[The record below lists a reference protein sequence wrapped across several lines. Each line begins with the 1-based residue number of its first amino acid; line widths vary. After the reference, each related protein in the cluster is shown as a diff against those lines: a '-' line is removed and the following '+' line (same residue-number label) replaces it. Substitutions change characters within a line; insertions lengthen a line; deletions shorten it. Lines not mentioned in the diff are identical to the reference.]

1 MAVSRSVFFLLTT
14 QGSKWYLLERVIGKY
29 SGINKLIGHKITSI
43 GIFILVIR
51 TRQVSWV
58 LLAQNGFILYNVYIS
73 IIQGACA
80 LTPIL
85 CSPRLQQFIEQQN
98 IKAVPPTSTLEP
110 LIFFFFAR
118 IFFFLALVANKI

>member
-1 MAVSRSVFFLLTT
+1 M
-14 QGSKWYLLERVIGKY
+14 
-29 SGINKLIGHKITSI
+29 IGHKITSI

-110 LIFFFFAR
+110 LNFCFFR
-118 IFFFLALVANKI
+118 PNLFFLGPSGEQNIGRRYAEKQYLGKGSK